1 MDAVVETMV
10 VPTAKNKREV
20 VIRLVCM
27 VVLLA
32 VLVVARAM
40 SGFFFYVFVTVSLV
54 IFTLC
59 KVSHCIPLLLFL
71 LPVASILKPSVDSM
85 SFFTVLF
92 FVTVIKLVI
101 HQKRFT
107 LNFVVITLL
116 LGIYCFAFSGI
127 NQFSTILTML
137 AGLIMLYCIRSIQV
151 DANICITLYSLGIC
165 FSSVLAECRSFLPII
180 QTFVQNSAMRLSENN
195 YATRFSGL
203 QGNPNYFTIDIIV
216 VLSAIVVLTYNK
228 KSTWLQMSCFVA
240 LSAFGLMSISKSFLL
255 SWIILMLFWLLAS
268 LKQGAS
274 RFVKMM
280 FALVLMTF
288 VIYFV
293 AYDSVEL
300 YLQRFL
306 WDSNGTVS
314 SITTGRSDI
323 WKSYLDEIFGNIK
336 ILFLGNGLNTISKY
350 GKGAHNTYLESMY
363 TIGLFGSMLLLIA
376 IKKAMGQIVKHKIML
391 IPIFILLLRMFGIGI
406 LTYDNLW
413 FYFLIIMV
421 LSMNESQVTIR
432 DAER

>member
-137 AGLIMLYCIRSIQV
+137 AGLIMLYCIR
-151 DANICITLYSLGIC
+151 
-165 FSSVLAECRSFLPII
+165 
-180 QTFVQNSAMRLSENN
+180 
-195 YATRFSGL
+195 
-203 QGNPNYFTIDIIV
+203 
-216 VLSAIVVLTYNK
+216 
-228 KSTWLQMSCFVA
+228 
-240 LSAFGLMSISKSFLL
+240 
-255 SWIILMLFWLLAS
+255 
-268 LKQGAS
+268 
-274 RFVKMM
+274 
-280 FALVLMTF
+280 
-288 VIYFV
+288 
-293 AYDSVEL
+293 AY
-300 YLQRFL
+300 R
-306 WDSNGTVS
+306 
-314 SITTGRSDI
+314 
-323 WKSYLDEIFGNIK
+323 
-336 ILFLGNGLNTISKY
+336 
-350 GKGAHNTYLESMY
+350 
-363 TIGLFGSMLLLIA
+363 
-376 IKKAMGQIVKHKIML
+376 
-391 IPIFILLLRMFGIGI
+391 
-406 LTYDNLW
+406 
-413 FYFLIIMV
+413 
-421 LSMNESQVTIR
+421 
-432 DAER
+432 